1 MSRCRFLWLA
11 ATVLLALVIPTRAE
25 AVNVTLAWDAPVD
38 PTVTGYVVSYG
49 IVSRAYG
56 QEINVGNVTQY
67 TVTALAL
74 NQTYYFAVQSYNAT
88 GVRSAFSAEVVFQP
102 LAITCHVTNAVSTT
116 GNPVAV
122 TLVPPDVIGA
132 TGTAT
137 TTCTPP
143 SGSLFPVG
151 TTALNC
157 SATDSTGTASCQSQV
172 VVTYVPPVVATV
184 TIAPNPVAGTV
195 GTGQGVTGQALDA
208 TNTPIAGVTLTWSV
222 ANVAVATLSNN
233 TATTATVTG
242 VAAGSTTL
250 TATAP
255 NGVSQTVTVTMA
267 VATVTIAPN
276 QINVGQTVTASVSNG
291 PGNTGDW
298 VGLYF
303 ATDPD
308 STVVDWKYLSGSQT
322 RPGSGLTSASVLFTP
337 TVPGTYN
344 VRFFQNDS
352 TTKLATSATLT
363 VKRSRRG
370 GR

>member
-38 PTVTGYVVSYG
+38 PTVTGYVGSYG
-49 IVSRAYG
+49 IVSGAYG
-56 QEINVGNVTQY
+56 EEIDVGNVTQY

-102 LAITCHVTNAVSTT
+102 LAITCHVTNAESTT

-184 TIAPNPVAGTV
+184 TIAPNQV
-195 GTGQGVTGQALDA
+195 
-208 TNTPIAGVTLTWSV
+208 
-222 ANVAVATLSNN
+222 
-233 TATTATVTG
+233 
-242 VAAGSTTL
+242 
-250 TATAP
+250 
-255 NGVSQTVTVTMA
+255 
-267 VATVTIAPN
+267 
-276 QINVGQTVTASVSNG
+276 NVGQTVTAAVSNG

>member
-67 TVTALAL
+67 AVTALAL
-74 NQTYYFAVQSYNAT
+74 NQAYYFAVQSYNAT

-184 TIAPNPVAGTV
+184 TIAPNRV
-195 GTGQGVTGQALDA
+195 
-208 TNTPIAGVTLTWSV
+208 
-222 ANVAVATLSNN
+222 
-233 TATTATVTG
+233 
-242 VAAGSTTL
+242 
-250 TATAP
+250 
-255 NGVSQTVTVTMA
+255 
-267 VATVTIAPN
+267 
-276 QINVGQTVTASVSNG
+276 NVGQTVTAAVSNG

-308 STVVDWKYLSGSQT
+308 STVVDWKYLSGSKT